1 MPLLKVY
8 IQETVMRLTTELLPL
23 FFLTYVAHILQL
35 HALGVQA
42 GTFAVIMM
50 PIAVISTAIR
60 VYAQNELNKM
70 SPDRRGNSSFFWEM
84 WSIQLLT
91 LIVFASITWAVI
103 RFAGLPYT
111 SVFRL
116 QLLFY
121 VGAILDIAWLY
132 NGINKTRVVVRRDA
146 LMQLLRFVPLI
157 IFVKSSADLNSFIIL
172 LAVTTIVANLLLWF
186 QLPSVLVRVNIA
198 LIPLRTHIKTLL
210 FFVATALLPQLALY
224 LNKAV
229 LFITKGSA
237 DVAMYY
243 SAELLVKV
251 GVALVL
257 GIAMAMMAKVTEQR
271 KMGDSA
277 GVAKSFYD
285 AIEYSSA
292 LSVLIAIGVAT
303 VGPQAVLWFLG
314 PSFSETGE
322 VLQVL
327 AFVIVVASWR
337 YSLALQQMAAE
348 RGFRNIS
355 VPVQIGAGIT
365 VVLTLLV
372 VPRFGML
379 AAAWA
384 ALIGELSALVI
395 QIALLK
401 SVLNVWRLVRVTWRF
416 IVAGVVS
423 AAGMLIVIRIVPGPY
438 PKFSALEALIG
449 MVLYT
454 LVVYA
459 FSTPVIKMV
468 NTVALF
474 AIKRMYETT
483 NEFIRS
489 VLRLNK

>member
-1 MPLLKVY
+1 MVP
-8 IQETVMRLTTELLPL
+8 ITE
-23 FFLTYVAHILQL
+23 
-35 HALGVQA
+35 
-42 GTFAVIMM
+42 
-50 PIAVISTAIR
+50 
-60 VYAQNELNKM
+60 
-70 SPDRRGNSSFFWEM
+70 
-84 WSIQLLT
+84 
-91 LIVFASITWAVI
+91 
-103 RFAGLPYT
+103 
-111 SVFRL
+111 
-116 QLLFY
+116 
-121 VGAILDIAWLY
+121 
-132 NGINKTRVVVRRDA
+132 
-146 LMQLLRFVPLI
+146 
-157 IFVKSSADLNSFIIL
+157 
-172 LAVTTIVANLLLWF
+172 
-186 QLPSVLVRVNIA
+186 RVNIA

-292 LSVLIAIGVAT
+292 LSVLIAVGVAT

-401 SVLNVWRLVRVTWRF
+401 SVLNVWRLVRVTWRY
-416 IVAGVVS
+416 IVAGWLQRQ
-423 AAGMLIVIRIVPGPY
+423 AC
-438 PKFSALEALIG
+438 
-449 MVLYT
+449 
-454 LVVYA
+454 
-459 FSTPVIKMV
+459 
-468 NTVALF
+468 
-474 AIKRMYETT
+474 
-483 NEFIRS
+483 
-489 VLRLNK
+489 